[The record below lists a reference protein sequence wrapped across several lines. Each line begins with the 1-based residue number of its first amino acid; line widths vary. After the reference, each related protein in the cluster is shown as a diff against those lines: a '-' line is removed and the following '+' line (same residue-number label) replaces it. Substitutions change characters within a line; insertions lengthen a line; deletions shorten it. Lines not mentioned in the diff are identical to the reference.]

1 MAMPPK
7 KNTPLGT
14 IIPAWL
20 WEFFKFAF
28 VGSISTSATYGCFYC
43 CHRFLGLHYSVAHG
57 LGFLVG
63 VALGYIL
70 NKVWTFHK
78 MGNTLRYGALYGLSL
93 GISLIVL
100 RFLVENYGLEP
111 TWASLIALCATTLLN
126 FMGLKFWVFK
136 NNQSVF

>member
-14 IIPAWL
+14 VIPAWL

-43 CHRFLGLHYSVAHG
+43 CHRFLGLHYSVSHG

-70 NKVWTFHK
+70 NKFWTFHRT
-78 MGNTLRYGALYGLSL
+78 GNTLRYGVLYGLSL
-93 GISLIVL
+93 GISLIAL
-100 RFLVENYGLEP
+100 RFLVENCGLEP